1 MKNTMFQKMIEF
13 FNKNIGGRVKEVDV
27 LECLLESGFIVHNA
41 DGSYYTGSF
50 NWYRQKLKK
59 AGFIDYEQ
67 KKPEEIEVLKKIP
80 TSLRPIDI

>member
-13 FNKNIGGRVKEVDV
+13 FNNNVGERIKEVDV
-27 LECLLESGFIVHNA
+27 LECLLESGFIVHNS

-50 NWYRQKLKK
+50 SWYRQKFKK
-59 AGFIDYEQ
+59 AGFINYKQ

-80 TSLRPIDI
+80 TNLRPIDV